1 MKEGWKY
8 KKLGEIATIR
18 RGLTYK
24 KEDEVEKSN
33 KIVLRSNNVD
43 LETHQLIF
51 DELKYLKDDFDIPEE
66 KILKKGDLLM
76 CMSNGS
82 KIHLGKVALIEQN
95 IHFAFGGFMSAIEHN
110 KSVLD
115 KFFYYALIS
124 PNFKQHIKE
133 LQDGANINNLKIRDI
148 ESFSIPVPPL
158 PDQQR
163 IVTYL
168 DAEFAKIE
176 ALKANAEKQLQAA
189 KDLFQA
195 ALKELLTPKEGWV
208 EKKLG
213 DCLSKLS
220 DGSHNP
226 PKGVDVSPYKMLSS
240 RNVGN
245 NCLQDLENV
254 RYLSEKDFIIENR
267 RTNAKPYDVLLTIV
281 GTIGRCTTLKEDDLP
296 ITFQRSVAVMTPQSN
311 LNSFFLMYYLLC
323 NNSTLEKEAQGAA
336 QKGIYLNQIKN
347 LTIAYPC
354 IGEQQR
360 IADRLDALSA
370 NVKALQTNYT
380 ETITLCNDLKQ
391 ALLKKVFEE
400 DG

>member
-8 KKLGEIATIR
+8 MKLGEIATIR

-51 DELKYLKDDFDIPEE
+51 DEIKYLKDDFDIPEE

-95 IHFAFGGFMSAIEHN
+95 THFAFGGFMSAIEHN

-148 ESFSIPVPPL
+148 ESFSIPVPSL
-158 PDQQR
+158 SDQQR
-163 IVTYL
+163 IVSYL

-213 DCLSKLS
+213 ELCDKTKNIKWTENSGTHQYI
-220 DGSHNP
+220 D
-226 PKGVDVSPYKMLSS
+226 LSS
-240 RNVGN
+240 VSRDSLAITDSIIINYKNAPSRAKQIIKTHDILFATTRPTLRRLCIVN
-245 NCLQDLENV
+245 NNYDNEICSTGFCVLRPNSTIFYG
-254 RYLSEKDFIIENR
+254 YLFFS
-267 RTNAKPYDVLLTIV
+267 LLTDDFYKYIEPLQTGANYPAVTDGIV
-281 GTIGRCTTLKEDDLP
+281 KQYVLFIPPSL
-296 ITFQRSVAVMTPQSN
+296 S
-311 LNSFFLMYYLLC
+311 
-323 NNSTLEKEAQGAA
+323 
-336 QKGIYLNQIKN
+336 
-347 LTIAYPC
+347 
-354 IGEQQR
+354 EQQR